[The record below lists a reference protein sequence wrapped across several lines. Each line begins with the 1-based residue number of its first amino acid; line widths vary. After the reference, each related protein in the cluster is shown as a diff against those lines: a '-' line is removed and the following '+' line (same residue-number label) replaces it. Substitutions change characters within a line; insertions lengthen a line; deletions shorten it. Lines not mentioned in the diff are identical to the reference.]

1 MLSHIMFY
9 TNFYMKEKKI
19 KTKSVKFELQ
29 LIKIVQRTR
38 HKQCEAV
45 NLSFDHRETSL
56 FIVCLQT
63 KAKG

>member
-1 MLSHIMFY
+1 
-9 TNFYMKEKKI
+9 MKEKKI